1 MGTMRPLSKEAKPQL
16 RLVDQAPVER
26 PARSF
31 VLGALTLVAA
41 VPPLVAFAPVS
52 QWGQGVLLAA
62 LAGIA
67 LFSYIGAVWV
77 KRAVSLGAAIVVAL
91 VAVVYLGPLPA
102 ACIWIGIELLAFCV
116 ERIRFSS
123 LVANVASY
131 AWSTVA
137 GGLVMATLATEPPF
151 AGGGADAFAAIAL
164 AGIAMLAVNFFVA
177 RGLIAVVRDRRSFAM
192 VFRTEFRAA
201 IPVMGLM
208 SAIGAATAFLYFEI
222 GILALASFTLAVL
235 GPQLLLP
242 VLMRPR
248 PVAELD
254 HTSAVGLYA
263 LAIADVL
270 DLGYRKCQVLKDAA
284 QFIRE
289 RTLVPRDGEL
299 SNLSTAHRLA
309 LVEAVLY
316 HREHWDGKGGKPG
329 AFGGELIP
337 LTSRVLAVADAWAGL
352 TSKDSPQLS
361 HSQALHQLES
371 RAGMH
376 FDPAVVAAAFQ
387 VVEDERLGFPG
398 RVACQPKLHRVPL
411 PRFAGRVGVA
421 LGSSAH

>member
-1 MGTMRPLSKEAKPQL
+1 
-16 RLVDQAPVER
+16 V
-26 PARSF
+26 RSI
-31 VLGALTLVAA
+31 VLGVAAMVAA
-41 VPPLVAFAPVS
+41 VPALVAFAPVS
-52 QWGQGVLLAA
+52 NWGPGVLIAA

-67 LFSYIGAVWV
+67 LFSYFGAVWV

-102 ACIWIGIELLAFCV
+102 ACIWIGIELVAFCV
-116 ERIRFSS
+116 ERIRLSALF
-123 LVANVASY
+123 ANIASY
-131 AWSTVA
+131 AWSTLA

-151 AGGGADAFAAIAL
+151 AGGGAEAFAVVAL
-164 AGIAMLAVNFFVA
+164 TGFVMLAVNFFVA
-177 RGLIAVVRDRRSFAM
+177 RGLIAVVRDGRGFAQ
-192 VFRTEFRAA
+192 VVRAEFLAA
-201 IPVMGLM
+201 FPLLGLM
-208 SAIGAATAFLYFEI
+208 TAIGTATAFLYFEI
-222 GILALASFTLAVL
+222 GVLALASFALAVL

-242 VLMRPR
+242 VLLRHR
-248 PVAELD
+248 PVAELG
-254 HTSAVGLYA
+254 HIGAVRLYA

-270 DLGYRKCQVLKDAA
+270 DLGYRKCQVLKDGA

-289 RTLVPRDGEL
+289 RPLVPREGEL
-299 SNLSTAHRLA
+299 SNQSTAHRLA

-316 HREHWDGKGGKPG
+316 YREHWDGQGGKPG

-337 LTSRVLAVADAWAGL
+337 LSSRILAVADAWAGL

-376 FDPAVVAAAFQ
+376 FDPAIVAAAAQ

-398 RVACQPKLHRVPL
+398 RVAYQPKLHRLPL
-411 PRFAGRVGVA
+411 PRIAGRIGVA
-421 LGSSAH
+421 LGSSGSGALSATPSS